1 MYKRSVAEDLS
12 FLLEH
17 GVEFDYENPLQE
29 MYDNARRAIR
39 HFGMS
44 HTSAATF
51 TGSLRRFLKAKAKS
65 VGVRPPEGR
74 KKQRR
79 A

>member
-29 MYDNARRAIR
+29 MCDNAGRMIR
-39 HFGMS
+39 HFGMP
-44 HTSAATF
+44 HASAATF
-51 TGSLRRFLKAKAKS
+51 AGSLRHFLKAKAES
-65 VGVRPPEGR
+65 VGVRLPEGR
-74 KKQRR
+74 KK
-79 A
+79 